1 MENIKSLLSG
11 VKAMAFALPGLCTL
25 SVYFSEGFGLF
36 LAACILSAG
45 IAFVIAYFMN
55 YDVSKLEERE

>member
-1 MENIKSLLSG
+1 
-11 VKAMAFALPGLCTL
+11 MAFALPGLCTL